1 MEQFDNI
8 LKREINSE
16 FPISN
21 WEKMS
26 SKFGKSDLC
35 NGSSAPCETFK
46 YTEQRFIVYYRQLQY
61 FFLNSEAMSLY

>member
-1 MEQFDNI
+1 MII

-21 WEKMS
+21 WKKMS

-35 NGSSAPCETFK
+35 NVVLLLVKHFK

-61 FFLNSEAMSLY
+61 FF

>member
-1 MEQFDNI
+1 MII

-21 WEKMS
+21 WKKMS

-35 NGSSAPCETFK
+35 NGSSAPCDETFQI
-46 YTEQRFIVYYRQLQY
+46 Y
-61 FFLNSEAMSLY
+61 